1 MRCIN
6 DSWITFS
13 MPLKQYWFVFNARTV
28 MPTLMNCNLESH
40 LVTKIGHVLRSF
52 YHRGTLHN
60 KSQPCSTAYYKLLL
74 FCQIFEEL
82 QCEFTFRSKDNWGS
96 PFVPS
101 FWRTFPT
108 LLPAAATSVS
118 TTASHISK
126 TENQWLRLSQSK
138 RDTEK
143 STSDQNQAWQNP
155 LTCNSGKFVKIW
167 VLTTSF
173 TSWLFLHPRI

>member
-1 MRCIN
+1 MFQCKDCDAHSHELQSRKSLSDEDWSCIKEFLSQRN
-6 DSWITFS
+6 VA
-13 MPLKQYWFVFNARTV
+13 QQ
-28 MPTLMNCNLESH
+28 
-40 LVTKIGHVLRSF
+40 VLAMF
-52 YHRGTLHN
+52 F
-60 KSQPCSTAYYKLLL
+60 L
-74 FCQIFEEL
+74 FCQICEDL

-126 TENQWLRLSQSK
+126 TENQRLRLSQSK

-155 LTCNSGKFVKIW
+155 LTCNSRKFVKIW

-173 TSWLFLHPRI
+173 TSWLFSHARI